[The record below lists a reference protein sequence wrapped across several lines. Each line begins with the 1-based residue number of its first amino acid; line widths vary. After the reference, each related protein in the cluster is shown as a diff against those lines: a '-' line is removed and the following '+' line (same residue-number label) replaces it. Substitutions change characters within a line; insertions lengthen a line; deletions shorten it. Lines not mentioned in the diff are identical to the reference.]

1 MPTEKMPSWVD
12 ARAIVQQNGRELL
25 ILRDSPL
32 ADGFWSFPGG
42 RAEKKETPEAALRR
56 HCREALGVELE
67 LHIGQ
72 PPFVHNFG
80 THSVTYRYYWAGVL
94 GEPRAAPA
102 CELRWVLPGQLREYD
117 FDAPT
122 RQVVEWLQRTST
134 SD

>member
-1 MPTEKMPSWVD
+1 MRRPSQPTWVD
-12 ARAIVQQNGRELL
+12 ARAILRRSTRELL
-25 ILRDSPL
+25 ILKPQDEPDAL
-32 ADGFWSFPGG
+32 WQFPGG
-42 RAEKKETPEAALRR
+42 RADPRESPEAALRR
-56 HCREALGVELE
+56 HCRGLLGVELE
-67 LHIGQ
+67 LHVGQ

-134 SD
+134 SE